1 MSRILF
7 VGLHDHIV
15 FLSDQLSTEGHLAKP
30 APDIRQAVDHLSRE
44 TFDVVVV
51 GGSPSESER
60 NILMSHLSEID
71 GDTRCIILPDSDGV
85 DTDFFQ
91 DQSQV
96 ECIPESSDAGAC
108 LAFINKV
115 LSDKGKNGVKAKS
128 RVPSPSP
135 FFFYDFIGESEAI
148 RKISSMVERVASTDS
163 TVLITGES
171 GTGKELIARAI
182 HKNSGRRDSAM
193 IIINCGSIPGE
204 LLESEL
210 FGHEKG
216 AFTGAHRTRIGRFEL
231 ANGGT
236 IFLDEIGDMSP
247 DLQVKL
253 LRVLQEKCFERVG
266 GARSIHVDV
275 RIISATNKDL
285 KKAIQENTFREDL
298 FYRLNVIP
306 ITVPPLRQRKSDIPF
321 LVDYFIRKL
330 HEKNRW
336 GMKHFSDQ
344 AMAALCRY
352 EWTGNVRELE
362 NLMERISV
370 LVEKETIDLEDLPE
384 YISGIEDVHDDS
396 EMPLLGFF
404 ENGMGF
410 NEAVEEHQKK
420 LILHALTK
428 TNWVKAKAAEML
440 KMKRTT
446 LVEKIKKMNL
456 LPPNLEGWDD
466 DALD

>member
-1 MSRILF
+1 MSRIIFAGEHEHMTLF
-7 VGLHDHIV
+7 
-15 FLSDQLSTEGHLAKP
+15 
-30 APDIRQAVDHLSRE
+30 
-44 TFDVVVV
+44 
-51 GGSPSESER
+51 
-60 NILMSHLSEID
+60 SEIT
-71 GDTRCIILPDSDGV
+71 GEGRGSETAVSSSTVEESL
-85 DTDFFQ
+85 FQ
-91 DQSQV
+91 F
-96 ECIPESSDAGAC
+96 G
-108 LAFINKV
+108 
-115 LSDKGKNGVKAKS
+115 
-128 RVPSPSP
+128 
-135 FFFYDFIGESEAI
+135 DFIGESDAI
-148 RKISSMVERVASTDS
+148 KKISAVVSRVSGTDS

-182 HKNSGRRDSAM
+182 HANSSRRNAPM
-193 IIINCGSIPGE
+193 ITINCGAIPRE

-216 AFTGAHRTRIGRFEL
+216 AFTGAHRTRVGRFEL
-231 ANGGT
+231 ADGGT

-266 GARSIHVDV
+266 GTRSINVNV

-285 KKAIQENTFREDL
+285 KKAIKENMFREDL

-306 ITVPPLRQRKSDIPF
+306 IIVPALRERRKDIPL
-321 LVDYFIRKL
+321 LVDHFIRKMD
-330 HEKNRW
+330 EKNSW
-336 GMKHFSDQ
+336 GIKQFSPE

-352 EWTGNVRELE
+352 DWQGNVRELE
-362 NLMERISV
+362 NMMERISV
-370 LVEKETIDLEDLPE
+370 LVEKETVDLIDLPE
-384 YISGIEDVHDDS
+384 YISGMEPDIIEAIS
-396 EMPLLGFF
+396 PLEDFF

-420 LILHALTK
+420 LIMHALSK

-456 LPPNLEGWDD
+456 CPDHEDWTDEDEGE
-466 DALD
+466 